1 MKVTLSSDEVKVAIA
16 RFAAEKAGWGWH
28 RDVEV
33 KGVDFGKGIVA
44 DLRDGNEAS
53 VLLTV
58 ILPTMVVTD
67 DEAHYR
73 TCLDPHCE
81 YCRRIARMRVE
92 RGGKGDGDGSHG
104 IG

>member
-1 MKVTLSSDEVKVAIA
+1 MRVVLSSDEVKVAIA

-44 DLRDGNEAS
+44 ELRDGNEAS

-58 ILPTMVVTD
+58 AASVLLTVVVPSVVVTD
-67 DEAHYR
+67 DETHYR
-73 TCLDPHCE
+73 SCFDPHCQWCKRVARE
-81 YCRRIARMRVE
+81 RIARE
-92 RGGKGDGDGSHG
+92 GNG
-104 IG
+104 